1 MGFLELIALIVVCA
15 LVVWVAEMLLPDKMI
30 WFKRFI
36 QVVVVCFLVLYMLKE
51 FELLTTLNFKL

>member
-51 FELLTTLNFKL
+51 FGLLTTLNFKL